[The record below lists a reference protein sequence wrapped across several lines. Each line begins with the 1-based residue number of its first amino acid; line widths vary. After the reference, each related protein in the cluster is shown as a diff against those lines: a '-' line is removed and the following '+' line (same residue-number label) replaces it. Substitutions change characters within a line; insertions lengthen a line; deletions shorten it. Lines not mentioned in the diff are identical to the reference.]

1 MLAWLDAQPSTRL
14 RGIHLRG
21 WRMLIGN
28 RIFADLPTQLSWQL
42 ISSITSKRWLERL
55 HKFNESE
62 VAHSFDLHAVDKLLL

>member
-1 MLAWLDAQPSTRL
+1 MHGPADAQPSTRL

-42 ISSITSKRWLERL
+42 ISSITSKRWLERR